1 MHTYIRTI
9 SKILIILSLYS
20 LNLTTFLVKLISKS
34 LNSDDTNTTPSLNSL
49 LSAQQSQPS
58 LAQQANQSNNNN
70 INNTVE
76 NSVETAA
83 QAVAAVAAKKLIV
96 GKSLTELLEENADSV
111 LGLACASGYIE
122 LVTVLL
128 AINANV
134 EDKGHKNESTPLM
147 EACANGHK

>member
-1 MHTYIRTI
+1 MGNLELIF
-9 SKILIILSLYS
+9 ILFSL
-20 LNLTTFLVKLISKS
+20 S
-34 LNSDDTNTTPSLNSL
+34 LNSDENNTPASLNSIL
-49 LSAQQSQPS
+49 EVTPNIEQSTE
-58 LAQQANQSNNNN
+58 A
-70 INNTVE
+70 
-76 NSVETAA
+76 AA

-134 EDKGHKNESTPLM
+134 EDKGHKNEATPLM
-147 EACANGHK
+147 EACANGHKQIVQLLLKHGANFNAQSACG

>member
-1 MHTYIRTI
+1 M
-9 SKILIILSLYS
+9 
-20 LNLTTFLVKLISKS
+20 
-34 LNSDDTNTTPSLNSL
+34 
-49 LSAQQSQPS
+49 
-58 LAQQANQSNNNN
+58 
-70 INNTVE
+70 
-76 NSVETAA
+76 
-83 QAVAAVAAKKLIV
+83 AAKKLIV

-147 EACANGHK
+147 EACANGHKQIVQLLLKHGANFNAQSACGW